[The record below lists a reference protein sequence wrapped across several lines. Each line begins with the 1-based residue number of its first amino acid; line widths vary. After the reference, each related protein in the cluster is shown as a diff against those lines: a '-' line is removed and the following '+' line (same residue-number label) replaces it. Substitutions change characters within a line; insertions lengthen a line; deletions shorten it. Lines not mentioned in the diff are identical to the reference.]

1 MTLDEVKTKNDVEL
15 TVEELQEL
23 IAEATTRV
31 ITKGD
36 PLTSFEIGKSSE
48 DRFNLV
54 YNFRFT
60 GYAETAVKIK
70 KR

>member
-31 ITKGD
+31 ITKDD
-36 PLTSFEIGKSSE
+36 PLTSFEVCKSCVN
-48 DRFNLV
+48 RFILI
-54 YNFRFT
+54 YNFRFS